1 MVTPLPDK
9 TKQTF
14 RWVNDLEHTDDEGRL
29 HIVHALSGEE
39 SGPQGKQTFAWV
51 RDFRLN
57 SKNVCAVASQGGRV
71 RCNIENQGFNI
82 QQNRGL
88 NLEHAYSTDP
98 DVMKSCYYLLQIA
111 HLFLQMFE
119 MGRLLR
125 RLAQDYNTTP
135 VGTLRQPQEHRQGA
149 PGMFSMFSTGR
160 ASLPNRPGPDPL
172 VRPWVE
178 PPLEAIQAFRPP
190 EHLRPTALSKA
201 AVPGPQRRP
210 AN

>member
-82 QQNRGL
+82 QQNSGL

-98 DVMKSCYYLLQIA
+98 DVMKSFYYLLQIA

-135 VGTLRQPQEHRQGA
+135 VGLFGSLKNIAKGLLECFRCFQLGEPAFPTA
-149 PGMFSMFSTGR
+149 PGQIR
-160 ASLPNRPGPDPL
+160 LCDPG
-172 VRPWVE
+172 
-178 PPLEAIQAFRPP
+178 
-190 EHLRPTALSKA
+190 
-201 AVPGPQRRP
+201 
-210 AN
+210 